1 MTIQVSVGIPA
12 SNEEDNIGKLLTA
25 LLNQNTNRIEI
36 TEIIVV
42 SSGSRDDTDAIVTG
56 FSQRQPKIRLIK
68 QSIREGKASAINEF
82 LKVAHNQVVVLESA
96 DTIPLDYTIERL
108 CLPFEDLNVGMT
120 GAHPIPIN
128 GANNFMGYVTHLQWD
143 LHDRIAIRRSKCGE
157 LVAFRKLFEGMPQD
171 TAVDEAWIEYEITK
185 RKYSVVY
192 VDDAFVFNKGPESV
206 TDFLKQRRRINC
218 GHIDLTKRTAFKVS
232 TTSFFT
238 LLPALVE
245 VFPSKSLKKSFFLL
259 SAFALEA
266 ICKMLGYYDYY
277 KNKDQH
283 LIWEVSK
290 TTKNLGSY
298 AS

>member
-12 SNEEDNIGKLLTA
+12 SNEQNNISKVLTA
-25 LLNQNTNRIEI
+25 LLNQNTNKIAI

-42 SSGSRDDTDAIVTG
+42 SSGSRDGTDAIVSD
-56 FSQRQPKIRLIK
+56 FSQKQPKIRLIK

-82 LKVAHNQVVVLESA
+82 LKVAHNQIVVLESA
-96 DTIPLDYTIERL
+96 DTIPLDHTIERL

-128 GANNFMGYVTHLQWD
+128 GANSFMGYVTQLQWD
-143 LHDRIAIRRSKCGE
+143 LHNRIAVRRSKCGE
-157 LVAFRKLFEGMPQD
+157 LVAFRKLFKEMPKD
-171 TAVDEAWIEYEITK
+171 TAVDEAWIEYEIIK
-185 RKYSVVY
+185 RKYNIVY

-206 TDFLKQRRRINC
+206 TDFLRQRRRINC
-218 GHIDLTKRTAFKVS
+218 GHIDLTRRTAFKVS

-259 SAFALEA
+259 NAFALEA
-266 ICKMLGYYDYY
+266 ICKMLGFYDYY

-283 LIWEVSK
+283 LVWEISK
-290 TTKNLGSY
+290 TTKNLGLY
-298 AS
+298 DN